1 MNTTT
6 EMQGEKLTSD
16 LKNVI
21 QDAEE
26 LLKMAASDTGAEAV
40 ALRERVQARL
50 VRAKDRLQDLQ
61 AAAVERA
68 KLAGRRADEHVHEH
82 PWQSVGIAAAIGL
95 LVGVLIGRR

>member
-6 EMQGEKLTSD
+6 EVQGAKLTSE

-21 QDAEE
+21 QDAED
-26 LLKMAASDTGAEAV
+26 LLMMAAADTGAEAV

-50 VRAKDRLQDLQ
+50 LRAKDRLQDLQ
-61 AAAVERA
+61 AAAVDRA
-68 KLAGRRADEHVHEH
+68 KLAGRKADEHVHEH
-82 PWQSVGIAAAIGL
+82 PWQSVGIAVGIGL